1 MPESPKGSPPF
12 ARCVETSQLAT
23 REQVRQAAAEL
34 RAQDEVYAD
43 PNAPIP
49 DEVLADKL
57 VATGLLNSWQASQLL
72 LGRTKFSLGPYRI
85 VDSLGQGGMGQV
97 FKAEHE
103 LLHQVRAVKV
113 LPIGR
118 STPEAVEGFHREIRA
133 QAGLDHDNLVRAFD
147 AGEDGNVHYLVSEYV
162 PGSDLRRLVRKEGP
176 LEMER
181 AAKIIIQVADA
192 LTHAHEQG
200 LIHRDV
206 KPSNVL
212 VTPEDEA
219 KLSDLGLAG
228 PLGTNGEDTPRYGR
242 IAGTADYLAPDQIL
256 QPGAPSPLWDVYSL
270 GCTLFYA
277 VTGRLPF
284 LTRGSRIREVVKN
297 IADEPQDPRTLVLG
311 LQDDFVEIIMT
322 MMASSPEKRY
332 GSAEKAGQSLRDWM
346 AQRTGDAERK
356 AVAAKRAEVRSRL
369 TDPKSRKAKAVSQE
383 NNEETPR
390 FVERASPS
398 SAAYWAAF
406 FVFIG
411 LPLIFMILIL
421 LLYYLLS
428 LGA

>member
-1 MPESPKGSPPF
+1 MPESQNGSPPF

-23 REQVRQAAAEL
+23 REQVQQAAAEL
-34 RAQDEVYAD
+34 RAHDAAYAD
-43 PNAPIP
+43 PNTPIP
-49 DEVLADKL
+49 DNVLADKL
-57 VATGLLNSWQASQLL
+57 VATGVLNSWQASQLL

-97 FKAEHE
+97 FKGEHK
-103 LLHQVRAVKV
+103 LLHQIRAVKV
-113 LPIGR
+113 LPIDR
-118 STPEAVEGFHREIRA
+118 CTPDAIDGFHREIRA

-181 AAKIIIQVADA
+181 AAKILIQVADA

-200 LIHRDV
+200 IIHRDV

-228 PLGTNGEDTPRYGR
+228 PLGTSAEEDPRYGR
-242 IAGTADYLAPDQIL
+242 VAGTAEYLAPDQIL
-256 QPGAPSPLWDVYSL
+256 QPGAPSPLWDIYSL

-277 VTGRLPF
+277 VTGQVPF
-284 LTRGSRIREVVKN
+284 KSRGTRIREVVKN

-311 LQDDFVEIIMT
+311 LEDDFVEIIME
-322 MMASSPEKRY
+322 MMASSPEKRT
-332 GSAEKAGQSLRDWM
+332 GSAADAARRLREWT
-346 AQRTGDAERK
+346 AQRTGDAEGK
-356 AVAAKRAEVRSRL
+356 AIAARRAEMRSRL
-369 TDPKSRKAKAVSQE
+369 APPQAQGEKAVVKE
-383 NNEETPR
+383 NVEEVPQFKEMTPPS
-390 FVERASPS
+390 AS
-398 SAAYWAAF
+398 AYLAAF
-406 FVFIG
+406 LVFVG
-411 LPLIFMILIL
+411 LPLVLLIL
-421 LLYYLLS
+421 F
-428 LGA
+428 LGFYFILVLVM